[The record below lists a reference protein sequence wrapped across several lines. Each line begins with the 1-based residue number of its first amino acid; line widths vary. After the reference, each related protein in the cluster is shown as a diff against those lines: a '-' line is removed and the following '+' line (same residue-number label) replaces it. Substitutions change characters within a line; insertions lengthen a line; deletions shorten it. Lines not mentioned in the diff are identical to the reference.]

1 MRVHGQKIERHV
13 ARHQLYVHG
22 GHARMKWMRVKGWW
36 ILQDEDKERRACRT
50 KKKKDLRQQKNGG
63 RRKKRMQSPTGC
75 AEEKGG
81 TAQIK
86 YGREVGRRL
95 PPTRIIERNDR

>member
-22 GHARMKWMRVKGWW
+22 GHARIKWMRDKGWW

-50 KKKKDLRQQKNGG
+50 KKKDKD
-63 RRKKRMQSPTGC
+63 S
-75 AEEKGG
+75 
-81 TAQIK
+81 
-86 YGREVGRRL
+86 
-95 PPTRIIERNDR
+95 